1 MVRHYVQI
9 RPFIHQPERRF
20 SFMARLPKDV
30 VVISAPVRTFPNG
43 DYFYI
48 ELSRQNGQ
56 YDCWLKMARDGNPAK
71 SVTVVRAKG
80 KTIREAEQNCY
91 NKALDRCLRLCKYDW
106 IESRALSPIGISRS
120 FFPFP
125 ETFAMFPIRSTW
137 SIFNPTNSGT
147 MTMSLL

>member
-1 MVRHYVQI
+1 
-9 RPFIHQPERRF
+9 
-20 SFMARLPKDV
+20 MARLPKDV

-91 NKALDRCLRLCKYDW
+91 HKALDRCPRFP
-106 IESRALSPIGISRS
+106 SPPYMKRGSKSSKVARDYSSDCFRDLVRS
-120 FFPFP
+120 
-125 ETFAMFPIRSTW
+125 
-137 SIFNPTNSGT
+137 
-147 MTMSLL
+147 